1 MFLLQALP
9 PDALSLG
16 RDALII
22 LLVLDKAAA
31 LVKAARQKNGG
42 NGHNAT
48 AGEQTR
54 GFWESF
60 IAEAALKG
68 SERATSTL
76 VMPILKAMQV
86 SINQTQ
92 EAISRIAD
100 TQEDVAQTLAIL
112 KDRDDQKTVTEA
124 ATAAAAAASAA
135 AIAAAQKGH

>member
-1 MFLLQALP
+1 MFLLQAIP
-9 PDALSLG
+9 PEALALG
-16 RDALII
+16 RDVLIV

-54 GFWESF
+54 AFWESF

-68 SERATSTL
+68 SERATATM

-86 SINQTQ
+86 SINQTH
-92 EAISRIAD
+92 EAIGRIAD

-112 KDRDDQKTVTEA
+112 KDRADQKSVAE
-124 ATAAAAAASAA
+124 AAAAAAETATAKAVAA
-135 AIAAAQKGH
+135 TQKGH